1 MKFTQIEELAGY
13 KLIRDLKALIPQV
26 TTKRSVKLILQRM
39 EQIRRERYVAKC
51 RAAEWR
57 QSQSEWQTEHTWA
70 SEGRAVIDYR
80 K

>member
-1 MKFTQIEELAGY
+1 MKLTQLEELASY

-26 TTKRSVKLILQRM
+26 TTKRSVKLIEQRM
-39 EQIRRERYVAKC
+39 ELIRRERYVAKC

-57 QSQSEWQTEHTWA
+57 RGQSEWQTEHTWA